1 VTVNSQEEIKTMPS
15 LRSPFGPSRLP
26 LAALALV
33 AAVTVGCASTQSP
46 GTQLEDTAIKT
57 DVLARITA
65 DPDLN
70 PFEISVDVNE
80 GVVYL
85 SGVVDERSDAQEAAR
100 VARRASGVRNVVNN
114 IRVGDQT
121 AGERLDDGTITAR
134 VKAKLASE
142 MNPFNINVTTTDGVV
157 QLIGRVPTA
166 GDRSRAEDLARSVDG
181 VRGVQNELEVGDI
194 G

>member
-1 VTVNSQEEIKTMPS
+1 MKTAKEEPMSRHRTSSVT
-15 LRSPFGPSRLP
+15 RRLA
-26 LAALALV
+26 LAALVAFALLT
-33 AAVTVGCASTQSP
+33 AACASTQGP

-57 DVLARITA
+57 DVIARITA

-85 SGVVDERSDAQEAAR
+85 SGVVDERSDAAEATQ
-100 VARRASGVRNVVNN
+100 VARRAAGVRNEVNN

-142 MNPFNINVTTTDGVV
+142 MNPFNINVTTNDGVV
-157 QLIGRVPTA
+157 QLVGRVPTA
-166 GDRSRAEDLARSVDG
+166 EDRRRAEQLARTVDG
-181 VRGVQNELEVGDI
+181 VRGVQNELEIGDI